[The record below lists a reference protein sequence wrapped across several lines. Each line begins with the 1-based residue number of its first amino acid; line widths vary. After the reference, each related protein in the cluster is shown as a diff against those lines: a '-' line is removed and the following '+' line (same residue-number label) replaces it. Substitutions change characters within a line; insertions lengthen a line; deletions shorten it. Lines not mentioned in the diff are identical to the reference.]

1 MKGLVA
7 IALLLAGCA
16 EPDAPTAYRQAQEL
30 IGGRPLRNLSQA
42 ELAQAERL
50 AAQARALDPALHE
63 ATFTLAA
70 LYVARGAYE
79 DVPVERFTVHHL
91 VPRARGGNHGP
102 TARFC
107 STCHRQVHAM
117 FSETTLAE
125 ELYSVEL
132 LRANHRVAAFL
143 TWMRKQRTA
152 TFRVR
157 RARDR
162 N

>member
-1 MKGLVA
+1 MERSASRRRVSPDDLRCALCERA
-7 IALLLAGCA
+7 I
-16 EPDAPTAYRQAQEL
+16 
-30 IGGRPLRNLSQA
+30 
-42 ELAQAERL
+42 
-50 AAQARALDPALHE
+50 
-63 ATFTLAA
+63 
-70 LYVARGAYE
+70 
-79 DVPVERFTVHHL
+79 ERFTVHHL

-143 TWMRKQRTA
+143 TWMRKQRA
-152 TFRVR
+152 AAFRVR

>member
-1 MKGLVA
+1 MAKRRGRTRTRGVKGNPPPPAPGEPGDATINRSASRRRVSLDDLRC
-7 IALLLAGCA
+7 ALC
-16 EPDAPTAYRQAQEL
+16 
-30 IGGRPLRNLSQA
+30 
-42 ELAQAERL
+42 ER
-50 AAQARALDPALHE
+50 A
-63 ATFTLAA
+63 
-70 LYVARGAYE
+70 
-79 DVPVERFTVHHL
+79 VERFTVHHL

-143 TWMRKQRTA
+143 NWMRKQRA
-152 TFRVR
+152 AAFRVR

-162 N
+162 G